1 MSIEDLN
8 VKLDTDN
15 PLASIVIP
23 VYNGG
28 NCIKHNNK

>member
-1 MSIEDLN
+1 MSEML
-8 VKLDTDN
+8 KLEFDTDN
-15 PLASIVIP
+15 PLVSIVIP